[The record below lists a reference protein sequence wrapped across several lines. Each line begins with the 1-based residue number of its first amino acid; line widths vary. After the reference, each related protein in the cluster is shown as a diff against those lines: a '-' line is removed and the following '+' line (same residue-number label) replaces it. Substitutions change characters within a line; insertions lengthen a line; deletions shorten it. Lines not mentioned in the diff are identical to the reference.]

1 YFHRY
6 LKIKI
11 HEFKNHEHAK
21 SYRKTNHSCMIMER
35 KICSVRHKYNLH
47 TRGNNKSRRKSFNLC
62 HNFFGDLETG
72 MNLKKNQT
80 GMGVS
85 QMFSLVKERS
95 KSNHLNSKM
104 SLFPKIGFV
113 MENSNLLLCQCNQ
126 RSEFRSEVPAF
137 CTIKLLG
144 HTRIE
149 MLYMSIH
156 RYCITDAGESS
167 YAEPKPSRNA
177 ANLEH
182 IDNNKDT
189 CLEPEVNNTLS
200 HGACGCYESTSSSRI
215 NNNATS
221 SFGIDLDNPRYPNYA
236 ALQVRISSFQGWP
249 SYLDQTPK
257 QMATAGF
264 LFAGYQDY
272 TRCFFCGGGL
282 RNWESGDDPWVEH
295 ARWFPIC
302 SYIRQN
308 KGDRFVK
315 AVQDKHEQLQ
325 SSTKYK
331 PGIKIYNERAKH
343 SAAVKSVCE
352 MGYSKEQVVGP
363 LQILKDSGQGTNKK
377 QITAYNILQILLDDE
392 AEKILEEN
400 RQLKEQRL
408 CKVCLDLDASFVFLP
423 CGHIVCCKDCA
434 PAMRNCPI
442 CRKYIKGTTKPP
454 KQVRFIDRYTTTVAI
469 DSYLP
474 HFTDRDEKQKGIN
487 SKSQSY
493 RYTNYTINCCHG
505 VTKRASGSMLS
516 FPSETKR
523 ASGVL
528 NYNPAFECNKKRS
541 PSGVLRNIDTEF
553 AMAERDITSRT
564 DYIFINDV
572 VELLR
577 IKLKVKHTKIHAF
590 IFGNFPQLDTGLFGG
605 ADLEK
610 PRYQNYAALQV
621 RISSFQGW
629 PSYLD
634 QTPRQMAIA
643 GFLFAGYH
651 DYTRCFFCGGGLRN
665 WEAGDDP
672 WVEHARW
679 FPKCT
684 YLRQN
689 KGDAF
694 IKAVQ
699 DKHEQMDKSDQIT
712 SLQTTETTQN
722 GSNLLSYSNPQQSS
736 SPSYLDT
743 AAARSVLEMGY
754 TQEQVLRVI
763 QQLLP
768 DKPGGTFTAL
778 DIMTVLL
785 EKDENQTMVLPD
797 QHPVI
802 LQNASGTSTNTS
814 RISTNTSGTSTNTS
828 GTSTNAMQ
836 SNNTDDAELLVE
848 KSALRDQRLCKIC
861 LELEASIAF
870 LPCGHLV
877 CCSDCAPA
885 MRKCPICRT
894 YVKGTIN
901 HMRCYRQNVLSF
913 RQYAHC
919 LRKADILDHKRE
931 NGIKRRLK
939 RNELSWIPSSVTL
952 TQRFLHVIPSS
963 VTKSI
968 PSHASFTCNQEH
980 SFTRNPENPSHE
992 TKNIPSSVLYCI
1004 HNSEIPS
1011 RVNLSF
1017 LHVFFFIVFSN
1028 SEIPSPTLSS
1038 LTWFYIRKKTQKINI
1053 SCNKVHGK
1061 WLMSGCTQIRHSR
1074 VYVYIS
1080 VSSNNAM
1087 IPKEQSNTKNVTF
1100 QEELNII
1107 KETLD
1112 EVETLIDL
1120 RLAISTDES
1129 MSNGLLRLHSFN
1141 NFPRT
1146 VDIFVSNLSKAG
1158 FYFTGNDDNVQC
1170 YACGITYRNWK
1181 RGDIPLE
1188 IHRRL
1193 SPLCPHIRNCNSVAI
1208 DTNEQQHIPSQDARL
1223 TNIPT
1228 QSVFIPS
1235 INVQQSIGI
1244 QQNNKK
1250 DTCSEPE
1257 VNNTLS
1263 HGACGCNESS
1273 SSSRISSN
1281 ATSSFGIDLDNPRY
1295 PNYAALQVRISS
1307 FQGWPS
1313 YLDQTPKQMAT
1324 AGFLFAGYQDY
1335 TRCFFCGGGLRN
1347 WEAGDDPWVEHAR
1360 WFPKCSY
1367 LRQNKGDRFIKAVQD
1382 KHEQLKI
1389 HMSILFN
1396 LRTKKKQ
1403 STTNNYYGINQRLLN
1418 NRRNFGNIY
1427 LIAIFAIITTSP
1439 TILISIVAFRDNFE
1453 HIKFNHHCGTYTAT
1467 DIMSVLL
1474 ENDQPNS
1481 SADSANAVRNDSS
1494 ANDLSLNATTQ
1505 GNDIPEPLINDLS
1518 ESNLDD
1524 AESLI
1529 EENRQLRDQRLCKIC
1544 LELDASIAFLPC
1556 GHLVSCSD
1564 CAPALRRCPMC
1575 RAFVKGTVKT
1585 FLV

>member
-1 YFHRY
+1 MY
-6 LKIKI
+6 IQ
-11 HEFKNHEHAK
+11 E
-21 SYRKTNHSCMIMER
+21 
-35 KICSVRHKYNLH
+35 
-47 TRGNNKSRRKSFNLC
+47 
-62 HNFFGDLETG
+62 
-72 MNLKKNQT
+72 NQT
-80 GMGVS
+80 AIREP
-85 QMFSLVKERS
+85 ERQAMHQS
-95 KSNHLNSKM
+95 FFPTDKMSNSIHKRRRLNSY
-104 SLFPKIGFV
+104 P
-113 MENSNLLLCQCNQ
+113 
-126 RSEFRSEVPAF
+126 
-137 CTIKLLG
+137 
-144 HTRIE
+144 
-149 MLYMSIH
+149 
-156 RYCITDAGESS
+156 SS
-167 YAEPKPSRNA
+167 K
-177 ANLEH
+177 
-182 IDNNKDT
+182 T
-189 CLEPEVNNTLS
+189 EVNN
-200 HGACGCYESTSSSRI
+200 
-215 NNNATS
+215 
-221 SFGIDLDNPRYPNYA
+221 
-236 ALQVRISSFQGWP
+236 
-249 SYLDQTPK
+249 
-257 QMATAGF
+257 
-264 LFAGYQDY
+264 
-272 TRCFFCGGGL
+272 
-282 RNWESGDDPWVEH
+282 
-295 ARWFPIC
+295 
-302 SYIRQN
+302 
-308 KGDRFVK
+308 
-315 AVQDKHEQLQ
+315 
-325 SSTKYK
+325 
-331 PGIKIYNERAKH
+331 IKNRK
-343 SAAVKSVCE
+343 
-352 MGYSKEQVVGP
+352 
-363 LQILKDSGQGTNKK
+363 
-377 QITAYNILQILLDDE
+377 IT
-392 AEKILEEN
+392 
-400 RQLKEQRL
+400 
-408 CKVCLDLDASFVFLP
+408 
-423 CGHIVCCKDCA
+423 
-434 PAMRNCPI
+434 
-442 CRKYIKGTTKPP
+442 
-454 KQVRFIDRYTTTVAI
+454 
-469 DSYLP
+469 
-474 HFTDRDEKQKGIN
+474 
-487 SKSQSY
+487 
-493 RYTNYTINCCHG
+493 
-505 VTKRASGSMLS
+505 
-516 FPSETKR
+516 
-523 ASGVL
+523 
-528 NYNPAFECNKKRS
+528 
-541 PSGVLRNIDTEF
+541 
-553 AMAERDITSRT
+553 
-564 DYIFINDV
+564 
-572 VELLR
+572 VELSEIKFSVLR
-577 IKLKVKHTKIHAF
+577 IKLKMKHTKAQTIESTRSESDKSRGFDTFEQNSLRTVTEIKKGLNDIEMDLDIQSKTKEQLQINLQKQMSIPNLKHETGNLKSKNSFDWLQYLFMLRFVPNQCFQALPVSLNTYF
-590 IFGNFPQLDTGLFGG
+590 ESLSSGSTMSMDESMSNHLLRLSSYSNFPRNVNVFVSALSKAGFYYTGSTDTVRCYACGITHQNWIRGDNPEEIHCRLSPSCTHLQNSRLFGG
-605 ADLEK
+605 AGIAENQHMNSSNNRSSVLSESSLTPKKQSLQNGAASNDQNKTLSSTTSEPSSLLNGAASNDQNKTSISTTSEPSSLFNGETSNNIRNQLRSKDFKPTANSSSENTNFEHDINTNGACSESTKANQNGACGCFESSSSRQLTNNDISSLGIDLEK
-610 PRYQNYAALQV
+610 PRYQNYAVLQV

-785 EKDENQTMVLPD
+785 EKDENQTNGSTGSTSGNST
-797 QHPVI
+797 
-802 LQNASGTSTNTS
+802 NASGTSTNTS

-828 GTSTNAMQ
+828 GISTNTSGTSTNAVP
-836 SNNTDDAELLVE
+836 SNTNTHENGAHEPLVNSLNESNLDDAELLVE
-848 KSALRDQRLCKIC
+848 ENRQLRDQRLCKIC

-894 YVKGTIN
+894 YVKGTVKTFLIL
-901 HMRCYRQNVLSF
+901 RRQKRDMCKSSTGFPV
-913 RQYAHC
+913 AAAG
-919 LRKADILDHKRE
+919 RKASERNTYPIVSSTQIFKRSTSVIVCKDE
-931 NGIKRRLK
+931 VDRLK
-939 RNELSWIPSSVTL
+939 NLQSISNIKSSTLRIHLKLNQQKNSNVGVLQPSLRTELL
-952 TQRFLHVIPSS
+952 D
-963 VTKSI
+963 K
-968 PSHASFTCNQEH
+968 
-980 SFTRNPENPSHE
+980 E
-992 TKNIPSSVLYCI
+992 TNKRTSKN
-1004 HNSEIPS
+1004 
-1011 RVNLSF
+1011 R
-1017 LHVFFFIVFSN
+1017 
-1028 SEIPSPTLSS
+1028 
-1038 LTWFYIRKKTQKINI
+1038 
-1053 SCNKVHGK
+1053 
-1061 WLMSGCTQIRHSR
+1061 
-1074 VYVYIS
+1074 
-1080 VSSNNAM
+1080 
-1087 IPKEQSNTKNVTF
+1087 SNTKNVTF

-1112 EVETLIDL
+1112 EVETLIDVQSKRNEKIYSKFHSYVKSEEEINVESPKRSKGL
-1120 RLAISTDES
+1120 YDLLDYLFMLQWIPTQYLNILPVTLNTYFDSLSSGSAISTDES

-1181 RGDIPLE
+1181 RGDIPIE

-1228 QSVFIPS
+1228 QSVFIPG
-1235 INVQQSIGI
+1235 IHVQQSIGI
-1244 QQNNKK
+1244 QQSGCMSEGRNLSPIMQYSSINSSGATGHNQSIGNDDTKYAEPKPSRNAVNLEHIDNKK

-1263 HGACGCNESS
+1263 HGACGCYESS

-1382 KHEQLKI
+1382 KHEQLNKEESKKSDQI
-1389 HMSILFN
+1389 TSFQTTETTQNGSNLLSHSNPQQSSSPSYLDTAAAMSVLEMGYTQEQV
-1396 LRTKKKQ
+1396 LRVIQ
-1403 STTNNYYGINQRLLN
+1403 QLL
-1418 NRRNFGNIY
+1418 REK
-1427 LIAIFAIITTSP
+1427 P
-1439 TILISIVAFRDNFE
+1439 D
-1453 HIKFNHHCGTYTAT
+1453 GTYTAT
-1467 DIMSVLL
+1467 DIMSILL
-1474 ENDQPNS
+1474 ENDQPNV
-1481 SADSANAVRNDSS
+1481 DSTNAVRHNSS
-1494 ANDLSLNATTQ
+1494 ANDLSLNATSQ
-1505 GNDIPEPLINDLS
+1505 GNNIPEPLINNLS